1 MPLTSSQKNMIIRT
15 VVNKVNNI
23 HSQFRYFEMELLA
36 GEPDYVVDVVCTSL
50 ETYMNRKS

>member
-1 MPLTSSQKNMIIRT
+1 MIIRT

-50 ETYMNRKS
+50 EIYMNPKS